1 MATKGAGRQWKET
14 AILAWRDFVHEWRV
28 SLCLVFALSAVLAP
42 LLVLFG
48 LRTGIVT
55 TMTERLQADPRN
67 LELVIRG
74 NHRFDQRWLDT
85 LTARAD
91 VGFAVPRTR
100 TLAATLTLEA
110 DGRFLHD
117 IDLIPTAAGDPLLA
131 GAPTPAGLHDVLV
144 THTVGAKLGVGPGSR
159 VDGLITRRI
168 DTRAEAVRVPLT
180 VVAVLPE
187 TVISG
192 DAVFASTDLLFATED
207 YRDGA
212 RVPEL
217 GADTGIGERP
227 RERRFANVRLY
238 ARGLGDVAPLALQLR
253 GDGLDVVTR
262 AKEIAS
268 VQAIGRVLT
277 LIFAVLAAIAAGGY
291 LLSLAASVWATV
303 ERKRKEIALLRLIGL
318 RSGPLIGFP
327 VVQALLVA
335 MGGIIVSGALY
346 LIVATAF
353 NRLFAAELAE
363 REFVC
368 RLFVGDA
375 LAAALLTVVLA
386 IAAAVVGGY
395 RATRI
400 DPAERLREL

>member
-1 MATKGAGRQWKET
+1 MATTGTGRQWTEAT
-14 AILAWRDFVHEWRV
+14 ILAWRDFLHEWRV

-55 TMTERLQADPRN
+55 TMTERMQADPRN

-85 LTARAD
+85 LAARAD

-100 TLAATLTLEA
+100 TLAATITLEA
-110 DGRFLHD
+110 GGRFLHD
-117 IDLIPTAAGDPLLA
+117 VDLIPTAAGDPLLA
-131 GAPTPAGLHDVLV
+131 GAPTPAGLNEVLL
-144 THTVGAKLGVGPGSR
+144 TQTAGAKLGVGPGSR
-159 VDGLITRRI
+159 LDGLITRRI
-168 DTRAEAVRVPLT
+168 ETRAEGVRVPLT

-187 TVISG
+187 TAIGG
-192 DAVFASTDLLFATED
+192 DAVFASTALLFATED

-217 GADTGIGERP
+217 GADAGMGERP
-227 RERRFANVRLY
+227 RERRFAGVRLY
-238 ARGLGDVAPLALQLR
+238 GRGLNDVAPLAEHLR
-253 GDGLDVVTR
+253 GQGLDVATR

-277 LIFAVLAAIAAGGY
+277 LIFAVLATIAVGGY
-291 LLSLAASVWATV
+291 LLSLAASIWANV

-318 RSGPLIGFP
+318 RNGPLIGFP

-335 MGGIIVSGALY
+335 LGGIIVSGALY
-346 LIVATAF
+346 LIVATLF
-353 NRLFAAELAE
+353 NRVFAAELAE

-368 RLFVGDA
+368 RLFAGDA
-375 LAAALLTVVLA
+375 LLAALLTLVLA
-386 IAAAVVGGY
+386 IAAAVIGGY

>member
-1 MATKGAGRQWKET
+1 MKGAGRQWKET

-100 TLAATLTLEA
+100 TLA

-117 IDLIPTAAGDPLLA
+117 IDLIPTTAGDPLLA

-144 THTVGAKLGVGPGSR
+144 THTAGAKLGVGPGSR

-187 TVISG
+187 TVIRG
-192 DAVFASTDLLFATED
+192 DAVFASTALLFATED

-238 ARGLGDVAPLALQLR
+238 ARGLSDVAPLALQLR
-253 GDGLDVVTR
+253 GEGLDVVTR

-335 MGGIIVSGALY
+335 IGGIVVSGALY